1 MEGVSCRR
9 KIGEAREMAT
19 WTDVARAMKALPAI
33 TSGRDDREWRVKDKL
48 LAWERPLR
56 PADRAALG
64 ASAPSGPILAVH
76 VPLDAK
82 EMLLTSRPEVYF
94 TTPHFDG
101 WPAILIRLGAIPA
114 AELREILRQAW
125 YERAPKRLV
134 AEQVASASARPTR
147 APRRP
152 KATGP
157 VKRRSRR

>member
-1 MEGVSCRR
+1 
-9 KIGEAREMAT
+9 MAT
-19 WTDVARAMKALPAI
+19 WTDVARAMRALAAI
-33 TSGRDDREWRVKDKL
+33 TSRRDRREWRVKDKL

-64 ASAPSGPILAVH
+64 ASAPDGPILAVH

-82 EMLLTSRPEVYF
+82 EMLLTSQPEVYF

-101 WPAILIRLGAIPA
+101 WPAILIRLGAISA
-114 AELREILRQAW
+114 AELGEILRQAW
-125 YERAPKRLV
+125 CERAPKKLV
-134 AEQVASASARPTR
+134 AAQSGPPSGRPTG

-157 VKRRSRR
+157 VRRRSRR

>member
-1 MEGVSCRR
+1 
-9 KIGEAREMAT
+9 MAT
-19 WTDVARAMKALPAI
+19 WTDVAHALRALPGV
-33 TSGRDDREWRVKDKL
+33 TVRPDRREWRVKDKL

-64 ASAPSGPILAVH
+64 AGAPAGPILAVH

-82 EMLLTSRPEVYF
+82 EMLLTSQPEVYF

-114 AELREILRQAW
+114 AELGALLRQAW
-125 YERAPKRLV
+125 CERAK
-134 AEQVASASARPTR
+134 
-147 APRRP
+147 
-152 KATGP
+152 GP

>member
-1 MEGVSCRR
+1 
-9 KIGEAREMAT
+9 MAT
-19 WTDVARAMKALPAI
+19 WTDVARAMRALPAV
-33 TSGRDDREWRVKDKL
+33 TSRPDRREWRVKDKL

-64 ASAPSGPILAVH
+64 ASAPAGAILGVH

-82 EMLLTSRPEVYF
+82 EMLLASRPEVYF

-114 AELREILRQAW
+114 AELGEILRQAW
-125 YERAPKRLV
+125 CERAPKKLV
-134 AEQVASASARPTR
+134 AEQAAQPSARPTR
-147 APRRP
+147 APKRP